1 MERLEEDGGES
12 LRERL
17 GEERLEDGGES
28 LRERLGEESP
38 EDGGESLRE
47 RLGEERLERLTA
59 RVKHLRH
66 RINNT

>member
-1 MERLEEDGGES
+1 MERLVDSHES
-12 LRERL
+12 LLERL
-17 GEERLEDGGES
+17 GEERL
-28 LRERLGEESP
+28 

-66 RINNT
+66 RINRK

>member
-1 MERLEEDGGES
+1 MERLVDSRES

-28 LRERLGEESP
+28 LL
-38 EDGGESLRE
+38 E

-66 RINNT
+66 RINNK

>member
-1 MERLEEDGGES
+1 MERI
-12 LRERL
+12 
-17 GEERLEDGGES
+17 
-28 LRERLGEESP
+28 

-66 RINNT
+66 RIINK

>member
-1 MERLEEDGGES
+1 M
-12 LRERL
+12 
-17 GEERLEDGGES
+17 ERLEDGGES
-28 LRERLGEESP
+28 LRERLGEGRLE

-66 RINNT
+66 RINNQLLRYAVVIIL